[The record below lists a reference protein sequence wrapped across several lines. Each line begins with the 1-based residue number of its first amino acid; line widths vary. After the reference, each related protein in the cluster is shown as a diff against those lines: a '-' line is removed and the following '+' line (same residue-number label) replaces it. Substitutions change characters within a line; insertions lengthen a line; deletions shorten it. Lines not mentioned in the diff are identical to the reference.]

1 MHNMK
6 KTLLIALLM
15 AGAASVFGQGAIN
28 WGNQAG
34 GRFPIYGPDPGNP
47 SSSQSGQSSL
57 GNPPGATAYNGALL
71 QGTGFTFD
79 VFAGPSAAP
88 EGSLVLIAQTTFRTS
103 ANPAALPAGL
113 VNGGT
118 TTVPGVTAGQTA
130 HYEIRVWN
138 NQGGTIL
145 TWAQAQAAGT
155 TAMGQSALLTSA
167 ALGGSL
173 TDGTPVANP
182 NTVFTSFNIAQVPEP
197 TTFALAGLGA
207 AALLIFR
214 RRK

>member
-1 MHNMK
+1 MK
-6 KTLLIALLM
+6 KTLLIVSLM
-15 AGAASVFGQGAIN
+15 AGATSAVFGQGAIA

-34 GRFPIYGPDPGNP
+34 GRFPIYGPDPSNP
-47 SSSQSGQSSL
+47 SASLTGQSSV
-57 GNPPGATAYNGALL
+57 GNPTGSTVYGGPLL

-79 VFAGPSAAP
+79 VWAGTTAQT
-88 EGSLVLIAQTTFRTS
+88 EGSLVLIDETTFRTAT
-103 ANPAALPAGL
+103 ANVLPAGL

-130 HYEIRVWN
+130 HYEIRVWDN
-138 NQGGTIL
+138 KGGTL
-145 TWAQAQAAGT
+145 TTWAAALLGG
-155 TAMGQSALLTSA
+155 TAMGESAILTSA
-167 ALGGSL
+167 PLGGSL
-173 TDGTPVANP
+173 TDGTPVSNP
-182 NTVFTSFNIAQVPEP
+182 STTFTSFNISAVPEP